1 MATKYVGNIE
11 EEFEISSEIIST
23 LRPPISAI
31 RLVSHVSEMSIERS
45 FRWHVLFN
53 TNLFSPSLGTM
64 FFYLF
69 SLCVKKHASNKC
81 RHICSMANIIIL
93 IASIETQN
101 CQQKETMSSALS
113 QTIFILFFQHHLKII
128 PFINYIWSTES

>member
-1 MATKYVGNIE
+1 M
-11 EEFEISSEIIST
+11 
-23 LRPPISAI
+23 AI
-31 RLVSHVSEMSIERS
+31 RSVSLVSEMSIERS

-69 SLCVKKHASNKC
+69 SLCVKKHANNKC

-113 QTIFILFFQHHLKII
+113 QTILNLLFQHYLKII
-128 PFINYIWSTES
+128 PFINYIWYKYSCQALESSHVVFHKYLLSTEEWMWW